1 MYTLEVL
8 ANRAEIHKKWNHTY
22 IQQGLLPPPLV
33 MDNGDFYS
41 DAHLERLLL
50 LRELAEKGISVS
62 RMSAYL
68 NGERKCLRH
77 SMEEREMSTGCG
89 GENFSVARVNCMEL
103 APGIYLSYPQGTL
116 SGELCK
122 KLADYLNDCLK
133 KEMLGMN

>member
-50 LRELAEKGISVS
+50 RELAEEGISVS

-89 GENFSVARVNCMEL
+89 GENFFCCPRQLCGIGARNLFVVS
-103 APGIYLSYPQGTL
+103 PGDAVRGV
-116 SGELCK
+116 
-122 KLADYLNDCLK
+122 
-133 KEMLGMN
+133 M